1 MTDLNFHGNPPQA
14 FLGGIKGTAA
24 VFGNIVDQHRFAY
37 AAYRPPA
44 LVSYLG
50 PSDGLGGMVT
60 SSSYVDVARFYYPG
74 NEDNRELS
82 FRFTASAAGG
92 TGTIRVTVDGT
103 DQGTVSVTSAATY
116 TINITPTTS
125 TDPSEV
131 LVEGKV
137 TAGSLNIVTV
147 RAQARQ
153 TDAALGTSAAGWSYV
168 DKSTFTA
175 TGAAHASE
183 RWHRLINGPRAIA
196 ADRRACVVNVCDIL
210 SGSSS
215 RSPYASDS
223 TDITAVCRFR
233 FAGVDAGT
241 RDYLV
246 AAYFEVDAATTFAAS
261 VTIGSHT
268 LSASAAGW
276 TTATFTLPSS
286 VEEGSVKLWITSGSG
301 YAYLRTLQV
310 IRKV

>member
-1 MTDLNFHGNPPQA
+1 MTDLNFTGNAPQS
-14 FLGGIKGTAA
+14 FLGGIKGTAP
-24 VFGNIVDQHRFAY
+24 VFGTLVDQHRFTY

-44 LVSYLG
+44 IVSYLG

-60 SSSYVDVARFYYPG
+60 SSIYVDVARFYYPG
-74 NEDNRELS
+74 NADNREIS
-82 FRFTASAAGG
+82 FSFIAMAAGG
-92 TGTIRVTVDGT
+92 TGRILVTVDGT
-103 DQGTVSVTSAATY
+103 DQGVVEVTSAATY
-116 TINITPTTS
+116 TINITPTTA
-125 TDPSEV
+125 TDPSEI
-131 LVEGKV
+131 LVEGKT
-137 TAGSLNIVTV
+137 TAGILYVISVG
-147 RAQARQ
+147 AQARQ
-153 TDAALGTSAAGWSYV
+153 ADAALGTSAAGWSYA

-175 TGAAHASE
+175 TGAGHASE

-210 SGSSS
+210 GGSSS

-223 TDITAVCRFR
+223 TDITTVCRFR

-246 AAYFEVDAATTFAAS
+246 AVYFEVDAATTFAAS
-261 VTIGSHT
+261 VTIGSNSLT
-268 LSASAAGW
+268 ATTAGW
-276 TTATFTLPSS
+276 TTATFTLPSA
-286 VEEGSVKLWITSGSG
+286 VEEGSAKLQITSGAG